1 MRFEGRLSRKEALVG
16 VIWASQYGQKPT
28 PSDGAIIYD
37 QVKNHILSL
46 SDIDETKMKTTAE
59 RMAAPQD
66 SKKQIR

>member
-1 MRFEGRLSRKEALVG
+1 MRNHFRIVFGFSVRPEAD
-16 VIWASQYGQKPT
+16 

-37 QVKNHILSL
+37 QVKNPILSL